1 MKEEK
6 AQKEVEECIF
16 TPQLLT
22 KKRNE
27 PSERRNIDK
36 FLEDQKRFEEMKR
49 AKLVERQEEHVKS
62 QISQTLRGP
71 YINEKSKRLLE
82 QR

>member
-62 QISQTLRGP
+62 
-71 YINEKSKRLLE
+71 
-82 QR
+82 